1 MTIYDPFYQP
11 FLDPPWDQTGNINP
25 ITHPTGIVG
34 AFVNIDGDTA
44 DDTADGFAEG
54 SLLLAL
60 AQGKMLHTLSV
71 IPGEDGVLDTV
82 DDRIVAIGGGISY
95 FPNYGDEPATINC
108 EVIMLPGTN
117 VPVPIP

>member
-1 MTIYDPFYQP
+1 M
-11 FLDPPWDQTGNINP
+11 
-25 ITHPTGIVG
+25 
-34 AFVNIDGDTA
+34 
-44 DDTADGFAEG
+44 
-54 SLLLAL
+54 LAL
-60 AQGKMLHTLSV
+60 AQGKMLHTLNV
-71 IPGEDGVLDTV
+71 IPGEDGVLNSV